1 MAYCTNTDVKV
12 YVGTTVSD
20 ADLTAMITDADRDIL
35 AYFTAQGITV
45 NTDTAKSASI
55 LFTRAS
61 VAYRFYLTGEK
72 PTSWSRGDYSQS
84 GAADQLAL
92 SKELRTEAF
101 RILNEYMEFK
111 RIGTTDAQTS
121 VTRSDAVMGD
131 FKLDQSDNP
140 VFFSEDA

>member
-20 ADLTAMITDADRDIL
+20 ADLTAMIADADRDIL
-35 AYFTAQGITV
+35 AYFTAQGIAV

-61 VAYRFYLTGEK
+61 VAYRFYLTGEN
-72 PTSWSRGDYSQS
+72 PTSYSSGDFSQS

-92 SKELRTEAF
+92 SKELRAEAF
-101 RILNEYMEFK
+101 RILNEYVKLK
-111 RIGTTDAQTS
+111 RVGTTDAQSS
-121 VTRSDAVMGD
+121 VTRSDAIMGD
-131 FKLDQSDNP
+131 FKLDQSDDS
-140 VFFSEDA
+140 VFFSGDA